1 MKKTL
6 TVKQVVELY
15 KILSGSSYQKL
26 DDDSKINVWKST
38 RSLKDIASKYSED
51 VKDAYDKLLPPGFMD
66 RYHKAQKYEQD
77 IKNGIINIK
86 EVKNDD
92 KDFKEYHET
101 LKEFIKCSQL
111 IEKAIKELSEI
122 KVEVDVYPLPEEAF
136 GKFMSSNNWSM
147 EQVLTIGD
155 YIVFKVSD
163 CIVDNN

>member
-26 DDDSKINVWKST
+26 DDNGKINVWKST
-38 RSLKDIASKYSED
+38 RSLKDIAAKYSED
-51 VKDAYDKLLPPGFMD
+51 VKDAYDKLLPPEFMD
-66 RYHKAQKYEQD
+66 KYRKAKHYEETL
-77 IKNGIINIK
+77 IIK
-86 EVKNDD
+86 ENESVIS
-92 KDFKEYHET
+92 KEEYQAI
-101 LKEFIKCSQL
+101 LKEFAQYSKL
-111 IEKAIKELSEI
+111 IEKAIKEFSET
-122 KVEVDVYPLPEEAF
+122 KVEVEVYPLPEEAF
-136 GKFMSSNNWSM
+136 GKFMSSNNWNM